1 MTPTPAPCSSATHT
15 PATAEMTTPPATL
28 ADLLGSLELKDPA
41 DVLGCIR
48 EQLPKL
54 LPAGSQDLETAAAL
68 VAMAAQCFYMLEYK
82 PTLLPLLNYD
92 GCEANWRAE
101 AYNVDEEEDDIS
113 SDSRRWD
120 DIEKEIEKTSALVYG
135 LARWLNEHQG
145 RNETQ
150 HRECE
155 KLDREIEKLHRER
168 QVA

>member
-82 PTLLPLLNYD
+82 PTLLPLLNY

-113 SDSRRWD
+113 SDSRRWN

-135 LARWLNEHQG
+135 LARWLDEHQG
-145 RNETQ
+145 RNEKM
-150 HRECE
+150 HRES
-155 KLDREIEKLHRER
+155 EKLHRER

>member
-82 PTLLPLLNYD
+82 PTLLPLLSY

-113 SDSRRWD
+113 SDSRRWN

-135 LARWLNEHQG
+135 LARWLDEHQG
-145 RNETQ
+145 RNEKM
-150 HRECE
+150 HRES
-155 KLDREIEKLHRER
+155 EKLHRER

>member
-82 PTLLPLLNYD
+82 PTLLPLLSY

-101 AYNVDEEEDDIS
+101 AYNVDEEEEDNIS
-113 SDSRRWD
+113 YDSRRWD

-135 LARWLNEHQG
+135 LARWLDEHQG
-145 RNETQ
+145 RNEKM
-150 HRECE
+150 HRES
-155 KLDREIEKLHRER
+155 EKLHRER

>member
-82 PTLLPLLNYD
+82 PTLLPLLNY

-135 LARWLNEHQG
+135 LARWLDEHQE
-145 RNETQ
+145 RN
-150 HRECE
+150 
-155 KLDREIEKLHRER
+155 EKLHRER

>member
-48 EQLPKL
+48 VQLPKL

-82 PTLLPLLNYD
+82 PTLLPLLSY

-113 SDSRRWD
+113 SDSRRWN

-135 LARWLNEHQG
+135 LARWLDEHQG
-145 RNETQ
+145 RNEKM
-150 HRECE
+150 HRES
-155 KLDREIEKLHRER
+155 EKLHRER

>member
-82 PTLLPLLNYD
+82 PTLLPLLNY

-135 LARWLNEHQG
+135 LARWLDEHQG
-145 RNETQ
+145 RNEKM
-150 HRECE
+150 HRES
-155 KLDREIEKLHRER
+155 EKLHRER